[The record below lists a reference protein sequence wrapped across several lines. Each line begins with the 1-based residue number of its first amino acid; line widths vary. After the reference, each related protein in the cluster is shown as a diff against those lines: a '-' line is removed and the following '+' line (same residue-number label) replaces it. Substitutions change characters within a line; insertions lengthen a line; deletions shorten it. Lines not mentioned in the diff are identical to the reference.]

1 MAKTEVKFKGS
12 ASLGQL
18 EKDLEAE
25 EALSGELQSLE
36 AVLDHTVASFD
47 DSSYPPRSSL
57 GLLPSVG
64 GQAPNPGSSSSH
76 LFNGKAVVLGTKMD
90 VSVYRQS

>member
-1 MAKTEVKFKGS
+1 MAKTEIKFKGS

-36 AVLDHTVASFD
+36 AVLGYTVASFD
-47 DSSYPPRSSL
+47 DTNYPARSSL

-64 GQAPNPGSSSSH
+64 GEAPDTGPHSSH
-76 LFNGKAVVLGTKMD
+76 LFNGKAVVLGAEMD